1 MLDLVLEV
9 DLRDPTEVDTVKAYC
24 VLTEISLKLDT
35 KDVCCI
41 FTCWKSLEA
50 RTHGCKPFA
59 VLPVVVEQDA
69 VLRAVFDRH
78 FESLTAMCDELVQS
92 LRQPEKKARIEQ
104 NARKN
109 TVGA

>member
-9 DLRDPTEVDTVKAYC
+9 DLRDPTEVDDVKAHC
-24 VLTEISLKLDT
+24 VLTEISIKLDT
-35 KDVCCI
+35 QDVCCI

-50 RTHGCKPFA
+50 RTHNCKPFA

-78 FESLTAMCDELVQS
+78 FEGLSAMCGELVQALKS
-92 LRQPEKKARIEQ
+92 PEKKARIEQ

-109 TVGA
+109 TAGS